1 MLDVYLIKIWTLFSL
16 VKSRFRFLFPTSSH
30 QLSHIHQRHRN
41 YSWAYIWVLEFPA
54 FITQVTSLVC
64 STITKKKFTKY
75 IVGTFW
81 SLDTPGEK
89 PKTFVHM
96 IHPKRT
102 IMLHLKDEE
111 YKRLILELPKGKD
124 NIEEEASI
132 ITRLITYHQ
141 E

>member
-1 MLDVYLIKIWTLFSL
+1 
-16 VKSRFRFLFPTSSH
+16 
-30 QLSHIHQRHRN
+30 
-41 YSWAYIWVLEFPA
+41 
-54 FITQVTSLVC
+54 
-64 STITKKKFTKY
+64 
-75 IVGTFW
+75 
-81 SLDTPGEK
+81 
-89 PKTFVHM
+89 M